1 MIVQAL
7 SAGEGFPR
15 DFFDGQVHSVFD
27 SAANLSLADAGLV
40 TLLAARSGNLPRG
53 ARLDTPPGF
62 SFEQHLRPGLA
73 ATCREGI
80 LHFSGS
86 TFAADLR
93 PAQVWQSDLKT
104 LAVDLSRPAVVAV
117 WRIALAEL
125 RQHPGAWAG
134 IAGATF
140 DLDAAGAPSGL
151 VRAARGPIHAL
162 TEAARHLDVAKS
174 AGAAGKLVGLGPG
187 LTPSG
192 DDFLVGFMAGLW
204 TTSADHPRRMGFTD
218 HLGLEVSRFAKRTT
232 DISRAFLLDAARGQ
246 ASEPLTALATA
257 IRDGIGVNVSGVA
270 KMALGVGSASGADG
284 VAGLLAGLSVWQ
296 TMDR

>member
-53 ARLDTPPGF
+53 ARLDTPPGY
-62 SFEQHLRPGLA
+62 SFEDHLEPGLA

-80 LHFSGS
+80 LSFSGS
-86 TFAADLR
+86 TFAVDLR
-93 PAQVWQSDLKT
+93 PARVWQSDLKT
-104 LAVDLSRPAVVAV
+104 LAIDLSLTQAMAG
-117 WRIALAEL
+117 WRIALAGL
-125 RQHPGAWAG
+125 RQHPGTRTG
-134 IAGATF
+134 IAGAVF
-140 DLDAAGAPSGL
+140 DLDAAGAPSPL

-162 TEAARHLDVAKS
+162 ADAALRFDVAGS
-174 AGAAGKLVGLGPG
+174 AVAAGKLIGLGPG

-192 DDFLVGFMAGLW
+192 DDFLVGFMSGLW
-204 TTSADHPRRMGFTD
+204 ACAADNLYRIAFTD
-218 HLGLEVSRFAKRTT
+218 GLGLEISRFAGRTT
-232 DISRAFLLDAARGQ
+232 DISRAFLLDAARGE

-257 IRDGIGVNVSGVA
+257 IRDGVEVDVREA
-270 KMALGVGSASGADG
+270 AQVALGVGSASGVDG
-284 VAGLLAGLSVWQ
+284 VAGLLAGLSMWQ